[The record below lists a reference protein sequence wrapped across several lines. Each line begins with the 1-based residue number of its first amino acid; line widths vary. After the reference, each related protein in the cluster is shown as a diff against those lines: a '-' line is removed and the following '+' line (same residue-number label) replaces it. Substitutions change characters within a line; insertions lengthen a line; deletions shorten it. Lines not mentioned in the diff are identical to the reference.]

1 MTPGAVGPR
10 QKNAAASSEVA
21 KTKRLA
27 KGLKE
32 KQTEKTG
39 QIKLLSSHSIADG
52 PA

>member
-10 QKNAAASSEVA
+10 QKTAAESSEVA
-21 KTKRLA
+21 KSNRFA

-32 KQTEKTG
+32 EQMEKTG

-52 PA
+52 PV